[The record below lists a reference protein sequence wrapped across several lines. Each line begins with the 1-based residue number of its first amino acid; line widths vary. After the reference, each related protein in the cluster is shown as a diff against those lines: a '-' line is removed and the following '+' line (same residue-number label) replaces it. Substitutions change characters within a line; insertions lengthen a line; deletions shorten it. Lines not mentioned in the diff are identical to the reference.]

1 MWIQLVFFG
10 FLAAISLSQAE
21 KFVIQ
26 LERIS
31 KLPETEPTNNTRYGG
46 LGRLFDQYGQAVTNT
61 QNIWYKG
68 IITVGTPPQ
77 PFNVMFDTGS
87 DLLWIPARGCTS
99 SGAAVSNCRAQNPV
113 YTATSSSTARNTGQS
128 FSIAYGLGS
137 AQGTYY
143 QDAFAFGSP
152 NGRQLKYPQAV
163 TFGAAQ
169 QMTFF
174 DGGIFGLSFPTSRNP
189 NPIFYEGIRQRVFDQ
204 AMFTAYFANCPSTGT
219 CQNGG
224 TITLGGFDSQH
235 CSPNYNWIPVV
246 GNGPYW
252 QFNFQGISA
261 GSYSFN
267 QAASAITDTGKLRT
281 SYVIGPQAQIQQ
293 LAAAIGAQNRNGAY
307 FANCNA
313 QFTIYITINGYRYP
327 IQASTLMIPLGGSSC
342 QLALSSGNFGFWI
355 FGAATIRNYC
365 VVHDIQ
371 NRRVAFAPV
380 LSRG

>member
-1 MWIQLVFFG
+1 MWIQLMLSI
-10 FLAAISLSQAE
+10 FLAVISLSQAE

-31 KLPETEPTNNTRYGG
+31 KLPGTKPTNNTRYVG

-68 IITVGTPPQ
+68 VITVGTPAQ
-77 PFNVMFDTGS
+77 SFNVMFDTGS
-87 DLLWIPARGCTS
+87 DLLWLPARGCTS
-99 SGAAVSNCRAQNPV
+99 SGAAVTNCRAQNPV
-113 YTATSSSTARNTGQS
+113 YTASSSSTARNTGQS

-143 QDAFAFGSP
+143 QDVFAFGSP
-152 NGRQLKYPQAV
+152 NGRQLKYPQAI

-174 DGGIFGLSFPTSRNP
+174 DETFKTTTNRNATEIPGGIFGLSFPISRNP

-235 CSPNYNWIPVV
+235 CSRNYNWIPVV

-261 GSYSFN
+261 G
-267 QAASAITDTGKLRT
+267 T
-281 SYVIGPQAQIQQ
+281 SYIIGPQAQIQQ

-313 QFTIYITINGYRYP
+313 QFTIYITINGYRYSV
-327 IQASTLMIPLGGSSC
+327 QASTLMIPLGGSSC